1 MWGTNGSAPAPAPSP
16 AHPTR
21 KGWRSQLR
29 RLIVRPVS
37 YPQTCNPRCTCWF
50 GSPSPGAGLS
60 TWGRPGGSV
69 VETGM
74 AGRDEERALDGEK
87 KLLLPG
93 PLQGVLEED
102 KPPEPDCPWPRR
114 VSTRHGRSVKR
125 GAGREGYVGSFVCCS
140 WSVNMKKVTHEC
152 AGASLQEKDIP
163 AILSCSPPLVVRGP
177 KQVTQIHHVAPW
189 KGISQEWPPIKDF
202 SGTKKQNAPS
212 FTRSLSGSLVKP
224 SAWTVG
230 QDTGLSCAFSP
241 SVTGGS
247 SDTCPSPSWL
257 AGAAFSPTNR
267 AGWHSP

>member
-1 MWGTNGSAPAPAPSP
+1 MWGTSGSAPAPAPSP

-140 WSVNMKKVTHEC
+140 WSVNMKKVTHER
-152 AGASLQEKDIP
+152 AGASLQETFQRSRP
-163 AILSCSPPLVVRGP
+163 VRRALWS
-177 KQVTQIHHVAPW
+177 VAPNRSRRFTMW
-189 KGISQEWPPIKDF
+189 LPGKESPRNGPQSKTSLARKSKMHLPLLGRSQDPW
-202 SGTKKQNAPS
+202 
-212 FTRSLSGSLVKP
+212 
-224 SAWTVG
+224 
-230 QDTGLSCAFSP
+230 
-241 SVTGGS
+241 
-247 SDTCPSPSWL
+247 
-257 AGAAFSPTNR
+257 
-267 AGWHSP
+267 